1 MLNWAVRRIFRTAFS
16 GAAIGGGS
24 FCARKEG
31 LPMNNAY
38 VVNLL
43 QRTLDSPASS
53 SPTTAASAP
62 SGSSFAAIMEQ
73 SMARV
78 NDLQQEADR
87 MTQRLALGD
96 VDDISDV
103 VIATSQ
109 AELALRMMVEVRNK
123 LVDAYQQIS
132 RMPV

>member
-1 MLNWAVRRIFRTAFS
+1 
-16 GAAIGGGS
+16 
-24 FCARKEG
+24 
-31 LPMNNAY
+31 MNNPAMI
-38 VVNLL
+38 NLL
-43 QRTLDSPASS
+43 QRTLDSEIRSTGAVAPLVGAPGGSF
-53 SPTTAASAP
+53 SAL
-62 SGSSFAAIMEQ
+62 MEQ
-73 SMARV
+73 SMAKV
-78 NDLQQEADR
+78 NDLQVEADR

-103 VIATSQ
+103 VLSTSQ

>member
-1 MLNWAVRRIFRTAFS
+1 MD
-16 GAAIGGGS
+16 
-24 FCARKEG
+24 
-31 LPMNNAY
+31 NAY

-43 QRTLDSPASS
+43 QRTLDSPTPS
-53 SPTTAASAP
+53 SPATAASAP

>member
-1 MLNWAVRRIFRTAFS
+1 MD
-16 GAAIGGGS
+16 
-24 FCARKEG
+24 
-31 LPMNNAY
+31 NAY

-53 SPTTAASAP
+53 SPTTVASAP

>member
-1 MLNWAVRRIFRTAFS
+1 MDNTHVI
-16 GAAIGGGS
+16 
-24 FCARKEG
+24 
-31 LPMNNAY
+31 
-38 VVNLL
+38 NLL
-43 QRTLDSPASS
+43 QRTLT
-53 SPTTAASAP
+53 PTTFPSPVTAIPEP
-62 SGSSFAAIMEQ
+62 SGSSFAALMEQ

-78 NDLQQEADR
+78 NDLQKEADH

-103 VIATSQ
+103 VVATSQ

>member
-1 MLNWAVRRIFRTAFS
+1 
-16 GAAIGGGS
+16 
-24 FCARKEG
+24 
-31 LPMNNAY
+31 
-38 VVNLL
+38 
-43 QRTLDSPASS
+43 
-53 SPTTAASAP
+53 
-62 SGSSFAAIMEQ
+62 MEQ